1 MNIRPKQWRAI
12 VDFAVDTE
20 QYAKGDL
27 VPSTSPH
34 LARLIG
40 FGGFVEETVA
50 SATTTRKPKPTTPT
64 VKETNDAVRDA
75 R

>member
-34 LARLIG
+34 LARLIA
-40 FGGFVEETVA
+40 FGGFVEEVA
-50 SATTTRKPKPTTPT
+50 GAATTTRKPKPTTPT